1 MVPGRTRHPNNINKT
16 RMYNNLQEEESRHT
30 PLAKLTQKGVPF
42 RWTDQCEERY
52 KKFKL
57 KPYEK
62 NYPFY
67 DLGLETIVH
76 ALKIWRHYLYNV
88 SCKTNTLADTLSTKA
103 ESTDSLEFILTEE
116 RPLAMDTVQQGGAKK
131 VVLGDDDVMQL
142 QCRLFVP
149 NVDVFSDLILRE
161 AHSLWYYIHPSAMKM
176 HRELKQHYWWRR
188 MKKDIIGLVSRCLNC
203 HQVKYEHQTLY
214 GLTQKMI
221 IPE

>member
-1 MVPGRTRHPNNINKT
+1 MDGTMRMCIDYRQLNRVTIKNKY
-16 RMYNNLQEEESRHT
+16 RLPSIDDLFNKLQ
-30 PLAKLTQKGVPF
+30 G
-42 RWTDQCEERY
+42 
-52 KKFKL
+52 
-57 KPYEK
+57 
-62 NYPFY
+62 
-67 DLGLETIVH
+67 
-76 ALKIWRHYLYNV
+76 
-88 SCKTNTLADTLSTKA
+88 KTNTLADTLSTKA

-116 RPLAMDTVQQGGAKK
+116 RPLAMDTVQQGGTKK

-149 NVDVFSDLILRE
+149 NVDVFSDLILQE

-188 MKKDIIGLVSRCLNC
+188 MKKDIIGLVSQCLNC